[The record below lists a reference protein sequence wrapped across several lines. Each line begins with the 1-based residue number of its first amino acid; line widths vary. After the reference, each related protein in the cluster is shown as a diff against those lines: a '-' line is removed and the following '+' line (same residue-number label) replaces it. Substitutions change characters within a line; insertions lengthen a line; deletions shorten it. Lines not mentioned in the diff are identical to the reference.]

1 MEGVIEIR
9 EGDVVLA
16 RHVPARVA
24 WKEGL
29 GFFSDDTDFIQVG
42 AWGYDAGKNLKAHIH
57 NSVSRE
63 VLWTQEVLYVRKG
76 RIQAHVYDTSERKV
90 AEIVCIEG
98 DVLILLRGGHGYD
111 ILQDGTQVLE
121 VKNGPYLGADQDR
134 RRF

>member
-1 MEGVIEIR
+1 
-9 EGDVVLA
+9 
-16 RHVPARVA
+16 
-24 WKEGL
+24 
-29 GFFSDDTDFIQVG
+29 
-42 AWGYDAGKNLKAHIH
+42 
-57 NSVSRE
+57 VSRE